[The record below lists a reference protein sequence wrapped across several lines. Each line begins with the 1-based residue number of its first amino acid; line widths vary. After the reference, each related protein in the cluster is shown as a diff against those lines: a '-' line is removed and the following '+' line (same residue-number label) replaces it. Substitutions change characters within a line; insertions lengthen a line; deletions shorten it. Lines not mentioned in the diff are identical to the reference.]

1 MNLGKKIEK
10 KQAKFA
16 SDQFARRSQI
26 VEFIL
31 QGVSLKMESKQ
42 IFLVLTLILL
52 NLGSVFAF
60 DKAENSVKGLADL
73 AISDNKGES
82 GFAVRELRKLGAVGL
97 QTLFETYAADI
108 ENYKKTGEITEKW
121 QKISKAL
128 DSVAMQKDVYASKL
142 FWFTDLEKAKA
153 EAKQTNKPILSL
165 RLLGNLNEE
174 LSCANSRFFRSIL
187 YPNAQISKYLQ
198 DNYILHWKSERP
210 APKITIDFGDG
221 RKIERTITGNS
232 IHYILDSEGNVID
245 ALSGLNSP
253 QIFYEFLYSGNFL
266 PRNTA
271 QTPIA
276 VAARNSALTNYRG
289 RKYQNLTTQIN
300 RIGKNLK
307 LEFDTTHQ
315 PTRNFE
321 EMPPA
326 IMAMTV
332 ATTKMAVE
340 MPDLKSITAD
350 ITKYGEEQ
358 IKLESWKQIA
368 KQSGRLAKLDD
379 NSINFI
385 RRQVGKNNISE
396 QEFQNMILKLE
407 EYVSIDSA
415 RNEFLLRPSLLVW
428 LAKSENAEMETFNK
442 KVYADLFLTPRADK
456 WLGLYSPEIYTAL
469 DGNGIN

>member
-1 MNLGKKIEK
+1 
-10 KQAKFA
+10 
-16 SDQFARRSQI
+16 
-26 VEFIL
+26 
-31 QGVSLKMESKQ
+31 MESKQ
-42 IFLVLTLILL
+42 ILLGLLMIFLSLS
-52 NLGSVFAF
+52 GSIFAF
-60 DKAENSVKGLADL
+60 DKAENSAKSLAEL

-82 GFAVRELRKLGAVGL
+82 GFAIRELRGLGAVGL
-97 QTLFETYAADI
+97 QTLFENYAADI
-108 ENYKKTGEITEKW
+108 ENYKKTGEVTEKW
-121 QKISKAL
+121 QKISQAL

-153 EAKQTNKPILSL
+153 EAKQSNKPILSL

-232 IHYILDSEGNVID
+232 IHYILDSDGKVID

-253 QIFYEFLYSGNFL
+253 QIFYEFLYSGNVL

-271 QTPIA
+271 QTQVA

-289 RKYQNLTTQIN
+289 NKYRNLTTQIN

-321 EMPPA
+321 EMPSA

-368 KQSGRLAKLDD
+368 KLSGRLAKLDD
-379 NSINFI
+379 NSISFI
-385 RRQVGKNNISE
+385 RRQVGKNVSE
-396 QEFQNMILKLE
+396 QEFQNMIAKLE
-407 EYVSIDSA
+407 EYVSVDTA

-428 LAKSENAEMETFNK
+428 LVKGENADMESFNK
-442 KVYADLFLTPRADK
+442 KVYADLFLTPRTDK

>member
-1 MNLGKKIEK
+1 M
-10 KQAKFA
+10 QVDDFA
-16 SDQFARRSQI
+16 D
-26 VEFIL
+26 V
-31 QGVSLKMESKQ
+31 LKLTNQSCKEIFQMESKQ
-42 IFLVLTLILL
+42 ILLGLLMIFLSLSS
-52 NLGSVFAF
+52 SVFAF
-60 DKAENSVKGLADL
+60 DKAENSAKSLADL
-73 AISDNKGES
+73 AISENKGES
-82 GFAVRELRKLGAVGL
+82 GFAVRELRKLGAAGL

-108 ENYKKTGEITEKW
+108 ENYKKTGEVTEKW

-142 FWFTDLEKAKA
+142 FWFTDLEKAKL
-153 EAKQTNKPILSL
+153 EAKQANKPILSL

-198 DNYILHWKSERP
+198 ENYILHWKSERP

-232 IHYILDSEGNVID
+232 IHYILDGEGNVVD

-253 QIFYEFLYSGNFL
+253 QIFYEFLNTGNAL
-266 PRNTA
+266 
-271 QTPIA
+271 
-276 VAARNSALTNYRG
+276 ARKPSQSQIDLAFGSPALTNYRAN
-289 RKYQNLTTQIN
+289 KYRNLTTQIN

-307 LEFDTTHQ
+307 LEFDATHQ

-368 KQSGRLAKLDD
+368 KQGNKAAKLDE

-385 RRQVGKNNISE
+385 RRQLGKNNLSE
-396 QEFQNMILKLE
+396 KEFQNMIAKLE
-407 EYVSIDSA
+407 EYVSVDTA

-428 LAKSENAEMETFNK
+428 LVKNENTELEAFNK
-442 KVYADLFLTPRADK
+442 KVYTDLFLTLRADK

>member
-1 MNLGKKIEK
+1 MKIGQFFLMSLCLMFTAHLSFADTMNNPKNI
-10 KQAKFA
+10 
-16 SDQFARRSQI
+16 
-26 VEFIL
+26 
-31 QGVSLKMESKQ
+31 
-42 IFLVLTLILL
+42 
-52 NLGSVFAF
+52 
-60 DKAENSVKGLADL
+60 AEQ
-73 AISDNKGES
+73 AISDNPKEAV
-82 GFAVRELRKLGAVGL
+82 FAIKELRKFGAFAL
-97 QTLFETYAADI
+97 NMLFESYNSDI
-108 ENYKKTGEITEKW
+108 ENYKKTGEVTEKW
-121 QKISKAL
+121 QRISKAL

-153 EAKQTNKPILSL
+153 EAKQFNKPILSL
-165 RLLGNLNEE
+165 RLLGNLNDE

-187 YPNAQISKYLQ
+187 YSNSQISKYLR
-198 DNYILHWKSERP
+198 DNYILHWQSERP

-232 IHYILDSEGNVID
+232 IHYILDSEGKVVD

-253 QIFYEFLYSGNFL
+253 QTFYDFLYTGNFL
-266 PRNTA
+266 PRNIS

-276 VAARNSALTNYRG
+276 EATRNSVLTNYRAN
-289 RKYQNLTTQIN
+289 KYRNLTTQIN

-326 IMAMTV
+326 IMAMTI
-332 ATTKMAVE
+332 ATTKMIVE

-368 KQSGRLAKLDD
+368 KLGNKEAKLDE
-379 NSINFI
+379 NSVNFI
-385 RRQVGKNNISE
+385 RRQVGKNNLSE
-396 QEFQNMILKLE
+396 SEFQNMIKKLE
-407 EYVSIDSA
+407 EYVSVDTA

-428 LAKSENAEMETFNK
+428 LAKGENAEMEYFNK
-442 KVYADLFLTPRADK
+442 KVYSDLFLTPRADK

>member
-1 MNLGKKIEK
+1 
-10 KQAKFA
+10 
-16 SDQFARRSQI
+16 
-26 VEFIL
+26 
-31 QGVSLKMESKQ
+31 MESKQ
-42 IFLVLTLILL
+42 FFLGLL
-52 NLGSVFAF
+52 MAFLSLSSSIFAF
-60 DKAENSVKGLADL
+60 GDATNSAGLADQ
-73 AISDNKGES
+73 AISENKGES
-82 GFAVRELRKLGAVGL
+82 GFAIRELRGLGAVGL
-97 QTLFETYAADI
+97 QTLFENYAADI
-108 ENYKKTGEITEKW
+108 ENYKKTGEVTERW
-121 QKISKAL
+121 QKIAKAL

-142 FWFTDLEKAKA
+142 FWLTDLEKAKSESKRA
-153 EAKQTNKPILSL
+153 NKPILSL

-198 DNYILHWKSERP
+198 ENYILHWKSERP

-232 IHYILDSEGNVID
+232 IHYILDSDGKVID

-253 QIFYEFLYSGNFL
+253 QTFYDFLYSGNAL

-271 QTPIA
+271 QTQIA

-315 PTRNFE
+315 PNRNFE

-332 ATTKMAVE
+332 ATTKMIVE
-340 MPDLKSITAD
+340 MPDLKNITAD

-368 KQSGRLAKLDD
+368 KLSGKEAKLDE

-385 RRQVGKNNISE
+385 RLQVAKNMSD
-396 QEFQNMILKLE
+396 QELKSMITKLE
-407 EYVSIDSA
+407 EYVSIDTA
-415 RNEFLLRPSLLVW
+415 RNEFLLRPTLLVW
-428 LAKSENAEMETFNK
+428 LAKGENAELENFNK
-442 KVYADLFLTPRADK
+442 RVYSELFLTPQEDK
-456 WLGLYSPEIYTAL
+456 WLGLYAPDIYTAL